1 MTVLKVASKK
11 SAAERV
17 LRIAGIEK
25 RRWWLDYKLFR
36 LRSIQVSDKERCF
49 NEDGVLKPQVDYK
62 NCLPTR

>member
-25 RRWWLDYKLFR
+25 K
-36 LRSIQVSDKERCF
+36 S
-49 NEDGVLKPQVDYK
+49 GGG
-62 NCLPTR
+62 